1 MAEQGKKKAAPR
13 SAASSRAR
21 GKPGST
27 SSNTAP
33 AATQQPLVR
42 IHKNKREEART
53 RELEAI
59 ARAQSEMDE
68 AIVPN
73 LKRKPG
79 RPRNTPDKWTPEFI
93 ASVIADMEKYTEETR
108 FPTECEF
115 CYTRGIHVQRLRE
128 CPELRDAA
136 VMMLAKRQAMVINRG
151 LRLGQGDGP
160 LGAFL
165 LRMSVNAGPFSMVD
179 KHDVGL
185 SGSLGVTIVD
195 DI

>member
-1 MAEQGKKKAAPR
+1 
-13 SAASSRAR
+13 
-21 GKPGST
+21 
-27 SSNTAP
+27 
-33 AATQQPLVR
+33 
-42 IHKNKREEART
+42 
-53 RELEAI
+53 
-59 ARAQSEMDE
+59 MDE

-195 DI
+195 DV

>member
-13 SAASSRAR
+13 SAAKPRAR
-21 GKPGST
+21 EQPGSA

-68 AIVPN
+68 AVVPN

-93 ASVIADMEKYTEETR
+93 ASVIADMEMYTEETR

-160 LGAFL
+160 LGSFL

-185 SGSLGVTIVD
+185 TGSLGVTIVD
-195 DI
+195 DV